1 MDEKIKNQEI
11 LLVKEK
17 NDTKL
22 NVVSGIANIFVERF
36 WRTVKYEYLYIR
48 SFDDGAVLYRG
59 LAVFMGYY
67 NERRTHQGFG
77 RGVTSSMRYKG
88 FFGESSKQALAS

>member
-36 WRTVKYEYLYIR
+36 WRTVKYEHLYIR
-48 SFDDGAVLYRG
+48 SFDDGAALYRG
-59 LAVFMGYY
+59 LAVFMSYY
-67 NERRTHQGFG
+67 NERRTHQG
-77 RGVTSSMRYKG
+77 
-88 FFGESSKQALAS
+88 